1 MVDKLYEEMKIP
13 AECNVGSTIF
23 KKLFYENGTM
33 ATSDKDMF
41 TNDIE
46 KIIWKYSFK
55 KENLNIK
62 PFKNE
67 ELDYEEIALIEVSLV
82 KESKY
87 KKICEI
93 IQKIIPYPLIIVLT
107 HEEKVLINTAYKRIN
122 KVDENKNTIDD
133 FVYSN
138 WISIDNLKDNEVSF
152 LNSIDIKKF
161 SFINMY
167 KFYCSFVEKLNLLNA
182 SSITGDFEVLK
193 NKDIE
198 EVNELNNQLEKL
210 SCEIDKLKID
220 INKEQ
225 HFNKKMDINIKI
237 KKLESKKNGI
247 IENLNS

>member
-1 MVDKLYEEMKIP
+1 MVDKLYEKMNIP
-13 AECNVGSTIF
+13 AECNVGNTIF

-33 ATSDKDMF
+33 TTSDKDMF
-41 TNDIE
+41 TDDIE

-55 KENLNIK
+55 EENLNIK
-62 PFKNE
+62 SFKNE
-67 ELDYEEIALIEVSLV
+67 ELDYEEVALIEVSLS

-87 KKICEI
+87 KRICEI
-93 IQKIIPYPLIIVLT
+93 IQRTIPYPLIIVLT
-107 HEEKVLINTAYKRIN
+107 HEDKVLINTAYKRVN
-122 KVDENKNTIDD
+122 KVDESKNTIDD

-138 WISIDNLKDNEVSF
+138 WISIDNLNENEVSF

-193 NKDIE
+193 NKDIQ
-198 EVNELNNQLEKL
+198 EVNKLNNQIEKFNN
-210 SCEIDKLKID
+210 EIEKLKID

-225 HFNKKMDINIKI
+225 HFNKRMDINIKI

-247 IENLNS
+247 IEKLNS

>member
-1 MVDKLYEEMKIP
+1 MVGKLYEKMNIP
-13 AECNVGSTIF
+13 EECNIGSTIF

-33 ATSDKDMF
+33 TTSDKDMF

-55 KENLNIK
+55 EENLNIK
-62 PFKNE
+62 PFKND
-67 ELDYEEIALIEVSLV
+67 ELDYKEIALIEVSLS

-93 IQKIIPYPLIIVLT
+93 IQKTIPYPLIIVLT
-107 HEEKVLINTAYKRIN
+107 HEDKVLINTAYKRIN
-122 KVDENKNTIDD
+122 KVDESKNTIND
-133 FVYSN
+133 FIFSN
-138 WISIDNLKDNEVSF
+138 WICMDNLKDNEVSF

-161 SFINMY
+161 SFVNMY

-193 NKDIE
+193 DKDIQQ
-198 EVNELNNQLEKL
+198 VNELNNQIEKL
-210 SCEIDKLKID
+210 NNEIDKLKID

-225 HFNKKMDINIKI
+225 HFNKKMDISMKI

-247 IENLNS
+247 IEKLNS